1 MNGTCYRYECQIQMP
16 QSQLPERSRYSRPVL
31 RLLRP
36 RKRGGQSGVD
46 DLGEVGGSQK
56 DSTFA
61 AAKGIHQKVVAGA
74 CQLNP
79 FPPSL
84 PTHAGAR
91 ATLRGRRRP
100 QSIWAIFVRL
110 GLSPNHR
117 WHLSSDGT
125 LFGWDLLWSVV
136 QSGMIPSFLYSP
148 IYFALFLVVIMWR
161 KMQSFLWRRF
171 NPASTNIATNPSR

>member
-36 RKRGGQSGVD
+36 RKRSGQSGVD

-91 ATLRGRRRP
+91 ATLRGKRSPSIHLGHLRP
-100 QSIWAIFVRL
+100 PWPEAQSPLAFIVWR
-110 GLSPNHR
+110 
-117 WHLSSDGT
+117 T
-125 LFGWDLLWSVV
+125 LFGWHLLWSVV
-136 QSGMIPSFLYSP
+136 RSGMIPSFLCSP
-148 IYFALFLVVIMWR
+148 NYFQLL
-161 KMQSFLWRRF
+161 
-171 NPASTNIATNPSR
+171 

>member
-1 MNGTCYRYECQIQMP
+1 
-16 QSQLPERSRYSRPVL
+16 LPERSRYSRPVL

-61 AAKGIHQKVVAGA
+61 AAKAIRQKVVAGA

-79 FPPSL
+79 FPPGL

-91 ATLRGRRRP
+91 ASFAPERSPSIHLGHLRLPWPVP
-100 QSIWAIFVRL
+100 QSPLALIVWR
-110 GLSPNHR
+110 
-117 WHLSSDGT
+117 T

-136 QSGMIPSFLYSP
+136 HSDVIPSFLCSP
-148 IYFALFLVVIMWR
+148 VYFPLL
-161 KMQSFLWRRF
+161 
-171 NPASTNIATNPSR
+171 